1 MQTVMTEVH
10 KVDSAVERNRIAQTG
25 NPLKDGESRI
35 AGMFTFDNVMKVY
48 CDAS

>member
-1 MQTVMTEVH
+1 MTEIH
-10 KVDSAVERNRIAQTG
+10 KVDSVGERSRIAQTG

-35 AGMFTFDNVMKVY
+35 NGMFTFDNVMMVY